1 MTATYIVQFK
11 DRGKVF
17 FRETYAG
24 SGIES
29 AVEEIMD
36 AGDWTVVDV
45 WKFDGSAWI
54 NASREVAHAVDANL
68 SDYSQRRIDDVFYNA
83 DAFVKQCFS
92 AAREAA

>member
-1 MTATYIVQFK
+1 MTVTYIVQFN

-45 WKFDGSAWI
+45 WKFDGSAWT
-54 NASREVAHAVDANL
+54 NASREVSSAVEAALSHCSIGETDAL
-68 SDYSQRRIDDVFYNA
+68 FYNA
-83 DAFVKQCFS
+83 GAFARRRFE

>member
-45 WKFDGSAWI
+45 WKFDGTAWT
-54 NASREVAHAVDANL
+54 NASREVSSAVEAAL
-68 SDYSQRRIDDVFYNA
+68 QSLAPRRVAALLYNSE
-83 DAFVKQCFS
+83 AFARRRFE